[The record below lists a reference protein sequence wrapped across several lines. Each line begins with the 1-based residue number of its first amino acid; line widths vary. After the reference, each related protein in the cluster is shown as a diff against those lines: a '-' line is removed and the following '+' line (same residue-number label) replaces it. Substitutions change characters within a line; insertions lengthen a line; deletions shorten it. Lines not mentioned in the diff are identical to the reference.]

1 MAAKRQIKRNLR
13 QLQRVKTWQLV
24 VLLLLVGFI
33 AATFLRLN
41 NVGMVER
48 RAAVLI
54 ADETGDIEATKAR
67 LFELQRYVTSHMNT
81 DMGAIYLEHQYKRD
95 GQEAID
101 AASGADG
108 NPNGNIHKKAQEVC
122 APRFRGY
129 SQAYL
134 QCTVDYL
141 AQYAPA
147 DDPQANVRM
156 PKPDAY
162 RHGFASPLWSPDFAG
177 WTVLICVVI
186 VLMIITRLIGLVVLR
201 LLLKTRYRGL

>member
-24 VLLLLVGFI
+24 ILLLLVGLI

-54 ADETGDIEATKAR
+54 ADETGDVEATKSR
-67 LFELQRYVTSHMNT
+67 LFELQRYVTSHMNA

-95 GQEAID
+95 GQKAIE
-101 AASGADG
+101 AASSSGSNA
-108 NPNGNIHKKAQEVC
+108 NGNIHKKAQEVC

-141 AQYAPA
+141 GQFAPA
-147 DDPQANVRM
+147 NNPQSSVQM

-162 RHGFASPLWSPDFAG
+162 RHSFASPLWSPDFAG
-177 WTVLICVVI
+177 WTVLVCVVI
-186 VLMIITRLIGLVVLR
+186 ILMIIGRLIGIAILR
-201 LLLKTRYRGL
+201 LLLKSRYREL